1 MNTPMNVPDLIPTRR
16 SLLSRL
22 CDLGD
27 QESWSDFFQSYWRL
41 IYEVALKAGL
51 SDT

>member
-22 CDLGD
+22 RDLGH
-27 QESWSDFFQSYWRL
+27 QESWSDFFHCYWRL